1 MNKKRILLTAL
12 LAFGLLGTSLVYVG
26 CFPDLPSMEGVPCLF
41 TSECQNNLV
50 CVDYLC
56 VRPGTTPR
64 DASAANDGSSLPDDI
79 FDNDTTS
86 PGNDATNAEGPEG
99 PSDAGAES
107 QTSEG
112 STEPTVPE
120 VSKEV
125 AREGTETSG

>member
-1 MNKKRILLTAL
+1 MNKKRILFTVL
-12 LAFGLLGTSLVYVG
+12 LGFGLLGSSLLYVG

-41 TSECQNNLV
+41 TSECQSNLV

-56 VRPGTTPR
+56 VRPGTAAK
-64 DASAANDGSSLPDDI
+64 DASAGGDSFPDDLALDDL
-79 FDNDTTS
+79 FEEDTAS
-86 PGNDATNAEGPEG
+86 SGNDATKAEE